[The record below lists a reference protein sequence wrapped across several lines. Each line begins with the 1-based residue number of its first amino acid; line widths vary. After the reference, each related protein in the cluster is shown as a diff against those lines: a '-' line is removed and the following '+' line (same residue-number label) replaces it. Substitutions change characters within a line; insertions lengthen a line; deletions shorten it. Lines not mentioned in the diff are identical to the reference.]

1 MTPATIVPNRCIS
14 RPAVL
19 LVMAMLL
26 LAPIVGGCAADDTVY
41 DLRDGA
47 VAAGDAEYRFVIPP
61 GSGEALDNGEPVD
74 IMPNLMFVTVG
85 ETIEIVNDDSRGHL
99 VGPYFI
105 GPGETMRQR
114 FSSPG
119 RLEGVCTVHPTGEIV
134 VVINEA

>member
-1 MTPATIVPNRCIS
+1 MTPTRRFAL
-14 RPAVL
+14 L
-19 LVMAMLL
+19 LVAMLL
-26 LAPIVGGCAADDTVY
+26 CAPIIGACAADDAVY

-47 VAAGDAEYRFVIPP
+47 VAAGEAEYSFLIPP
-61 GSGEALDNGEPVD
+61 GSGEAIDNGEPVD

-85 ETIEIVNDDSRGHL
+85 ETIEIVNQDSRGHL

-134 VVINEA
+134 VVISEA